1 MAFSTKASAC
11 LTGLPTEILLDVYQ
25 HLDLGSIFELSLTNK
40 SFLNFFEQRKATI
53 LFPVLTREFSPFD
66 ELLQVYTASARDLD
80 VNGGLYKP
88 RRVVFKRFP
97 GDSGQVLAPH
107 VGTESEAPATILKGY
122 VPVTKGRTRAPSS
135 ASLSKTVVLTERDL
149 EPILKQC
156 QVVREWERLF
166 PQMRWF
172 HESEN
177 CRSLRPHETPRFR
190 RALYRWWLY
199 GIYFH
204 GDFPR
209 PRAGLPEPNV
219 DDIRTSQMRY
229 HSTSELLEL
238 MDLVETMKDV
248 VLHYICPRLDPSQQD
263 VRLTQA

>member
-1 MAFSTKASAC
+1 MAFSTEASAC
-11 LTGLPTEILLDVYQ
+11 LTGLPTEILLDIYQ
-25 HLDLGSIFELSLTNK
+25 HLDLKGIFQLSLANK
-40 SFLNFFEQRKATI
+40 SFLDFFEQRKATI
-53 LFPVLTREFSPFD
+53 LLPILSKEFSPFD
-66 ELLQVYTASARDLD
+66 ELLQVFTASASDLN
-80 VNGGLYKP
+80 VSEGLYKP
-88 RRVVFKRFP
+88 RGIVFRRFP

-107 VGTESEAPATILKGY
+107 AEAAPDKSARDGY
-122 VPVTKGRTRAPSS
+122 VPVAKGRARSSSS

-149 EPILKQC
+149 VPILKQC
-156 QVVREWERLF
+156 QVVRQWERLF

-172 HESEN
+172 HEPEN
-177 CRSLRPHETPRFR
+177 CRSLRPHESSRFR

-219 DDIRTSQMRY
+219 DDIRTSQMR
-229 HSTSELLEL
+229 HHPTSELLEL

-248 VLHYICPRLDPSQQD
+248 VLHYICPRLDPAQQD
-263 VRLTQA
+263 VSLL